1 MSTLRRL
8 RRASCSSGVSWL
20 RAGASFSPL
29 ARLLPR
35 LGSGL
40 SSGMTSPSPLSSSMK
55 SSVSAPAFLAG
66 RPGRRPVD
74 FEARALGA
82 VSPSA
87 LAAVFLAAVFLAAVF
102 LAAVFLAAVFF
113 AAAFFATVLLAAFFA
128 AVFLAAVF
136 AAAPPST
143 FSPTFTESESASPVA
158 ATVLVCLTTSSAAL
172 GETRVSLVIVAF
184 RRRRYTGRARGH
196 HSLLR

>member
-102 LAAVFLAAVFF
+102 LAAVFF

-143 FSPTFTESESASPVA
+143 LSPTFTESESASPVA
-158 ATVLVCLTTSSAAL
+158 ATVLVCLTASSAAL

>member
-20 RAGASFSPL
+20 RVGTSFSPL

-40 SSGMTSPSPLSSSMK
+40 SSGITSPSPLSSSTK
-55 SSVSAPAFLAG
+55 SSESAFAFFAG

-74 FEARALGA
+74 LLARGLGA
-82 VSPSA
+82 DSATSPSSA
-87 LAAVFLAAVFLAAVF
+87 VLRATVFLAAVFLAAVF
-102 LAAVFLAAVFF
+102 LAAAFLATVFF
-113 AAAFFATVLLAAFFA
+113 AAVFFA
-128 AVFLAAVF
+128 AVFLAAGF
-136 AAAPPST
+136 SAAPPST
-143 FSPTFTESESASPVA
+143 FSPAFTVSESTSRVA
-158 ATVLVCLTTSSAAL
+158 ATVLVFLAASSAAW

-196 HSLLR
+196 HSLLQ